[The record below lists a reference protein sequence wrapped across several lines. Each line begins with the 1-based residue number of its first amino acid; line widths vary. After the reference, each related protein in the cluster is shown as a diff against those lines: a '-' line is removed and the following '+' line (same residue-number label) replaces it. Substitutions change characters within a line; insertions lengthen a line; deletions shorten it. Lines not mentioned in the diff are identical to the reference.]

1 MRSCA
6 LFICLLATGAAR
18 AGANDLQLYRLGHPD
33 PLACTRCDGSP
44 GDVPEPGDPLAQAR
58 FHRLAST
65 LGLAFVPAFVQPA
78 NTLGWSGFEMGFS
91 SAQAFLHIPA
101 DAWPTASGVPPRV
114 LELPTFSMRKG
125 LGGSLELGAAAS
137 WLASSQMFALSAELR
152 WAILDGIA
160 FAPDLAVRAFGTR
173 LVGTQELELTM
184 GGADAQ
190 LSKRFGLAGTFE
202 LQPYVQG
209 GVVLIDAQS
218 GVVDFKPG
226 TVDAANPTAP
236 DGVFH
241 RAGFLDNR
249 YLRAAAGLRLVAG
262 YVVFGVEESVAEGR
276 NAVQS
281 DPLPGGAPVPTDFVR
296 LWSTQGLVGL
306 TF

>member
-1 MRSCA
+1 MRTLA
-6 LFICLLATGAAR
+6 LAISLLLAGAAR

-33 PLACTRCDGSP
+33 PLSCTRCDGSP

-78 NTLGWSGFEMGFS
+78 NTLGVSGFEMGFS
-91 SAQAFLHIPA
+91 SAQAFLHIPS

-114 LELPTFSMRKG
+114 LELPTFSLRKG
-125 LGGSLELGAAAS
+125 LGGSFELGAAAS

-152 WAILDGIA
+152 WALLDGLA
-160 FAPDLAVRAFGTR
+160 WAPDFAVRAFGTR
-173 LVGTQELELTM
+173 LAGTQELDVAM

-190 LSKRFGLAGTFE
+190 LSKRFGIAGTFE
-202 LQPYVQG
+202 LQPYAQG
-209 GVVLIDAQS
+209 GVVLINALS
-218 GVVDFKPG
+218 SVVNFKPG
-226 TVDAANPTAP
+226 AVDRANPTAAE
-236 DGVFH
+236 GVFH
-241 RAGFLDNR
+241 RAGLLDNR
-249 YLRAAAGLRLVAG
+249 YLRAAVGLRLVAG

-296 LWSTQGLVGL
+296 LWSTQGLIGL